1 MTRIKLCGLTRNE
14 DIINANLLRPDYI
27 GFVFWEKSRR
37 AVTREQAQGLRE
49 KLDPSI
55 SAVGVFVDE
64 DSDYVEELLRNGIID
79 MAQLHGNEDEGY
91 IRRLKEKTGK
101 RIIKAIRIRDEIDT
115 GLIEKSPADFIMLDA
130 GMGEGKSFD
139 WDMIKRSG
147 IDRSRL
153 FLAGG
158 LDPDNVGEAL
168 KKAAPF
174 AVDVSSGI
182 ETNGVKD
189 REKMEAF
196 VRNVRLADA
205 EEKG

>member
-37 AVTREQAQGLRE
+37 AVTREQAQGLKE

-174 AVDVSSGI
+174 VVDVSSGI